1 MSAEFILDAVVP
13 FADVDREQVMLL
25 SRVGKLLQEAAIQH
39 ADMYGV
45 GARDIAERGTSWV
58 LNRLAVEILR
68 YPRRDEP
75 VRVQTWSTGVRG
87 FKGFREF
94 RVWSGEELVITGT
107 SLWLWIDLRT
117 RMLTRV
123 PQELASLFPVGA
135 GSPPYRP
142 DIEKLRFAAP
152 AEEAPTV
159 PVSVRYSDF
168 DANGHVNNTAF
179 FDFLQT
185 ALVQSGRG
193 AHPRRLELQFQR
205 EIPTGTT
212 AVSVRLAPGEAG
224 TVFAICGAEG
234 SYAQGIVA

>member
-94 RVWSGEELVITGT
+94 RVWAGEELVITGT

-123 PQELASLFPVGA
+123 PEELAALFPVGS
-135 GSPPYRP
+135 GSLPYRP

-193 AHPRRLELQFQR
+193 AHPRRVAERPPSDSL
-205 EIPTGTT
+205 
-212 AVSVRLAPGEAG
+212 VRHWPE
-224 TVFAICGAEG
+224 
-234 SYAQGIVA
+234 

>member
-1 MSAEFILDAVVP
+1 
-13 FADVDREQVMLL
+13 
-25 SRVGKLLQEAAIQH
+25 
-39 ADMYGV
+39 
-45 GARDIAERGTSWV
+45 
-58 LNRLAVEILR
+58 
-68 YPRRDEP
+68 
-75 VRVQTWSTGVRG
+75 
-87 FKGFREF
+87 
-94 RVWSGEELVITGT
+94 VWAGEELVITGT

-152 AEEAPTV
+152 SDDAPTV

-185 ALVQSGRG
+185 ALVQSGRA

-212 AVSVRLAPGEAG
+212 SVAVRLAPGDAG
-224 TVFAICGAEG
+224 VAFAICGAEG